1 MGQSQP
7 SCPCV
12 NGQDGRVCCVT
23 PSKWPRL
30 SELPLGACKAA
41 GSPVAQGQQPS
52 LCTHRGAMCRVREL
66 AGGGPPPRPQAA
78 SARQP
83 PPQAPGCAA
92 RAWGWVSAPPDRL
105 ENNMLSRSR
114 CLRRRPCS
122 FHSRRKV
129 ALLFPRGGPRRQPVG
144 KRAGRAAAWAGR
156 SLPAPPAPP
165 APPPQPAS
173 QAGRPTRG
181 GGCGGQGR
189 APSRS
194 ELRCSWLRLLPQL
207 GDEAAPGPGPR
218 PRLWRGRLRG
228 CLEGAPQA
236 SPSWSLGCGPWADVP
251 CTAHNTHVALE
262 HTMHTRDGTHMHTL
276 HGGHTCWH
284 TPTHCAVHTCDETHT
299 FCIVQHMMALTLT
312 HLHSAHM

>member
-23 PSKWPRL
+23 PGKWPRL

-52 LCTHRGAMCRVREL
+52 LCAHRGAMCRVQEL

-83 PPQAPGCAA
+83 PPRPLAAQREPGAGFLRRLTGWKITCYPAAAACAAA
-92 RAWGWVSAPPDRL
+92 RAVFTVG
-105 ENNMLSRSR
+105 ERSL
-114 CLRRRPCS
+114 CY
-122 FHSRRKV
+122 F
-129 ALLFPRGGPRRQPVG
+129 
-144 KRAGRAAAWAGR
+144 RAGARAASPWGSGQDAQQPGLAGAC
-156 SLPAPPAPP
+156 LPLLPLLL
-165 APPPQPAS
+165 S
-173 QAGRPTRG
+173 QRHRQGDLHGVGGAGGR
-181 GGCGGQGR
+181 GR
-189 APSRS
+189 APSCS

-262 HTMHTRDGTHMHTL
+262 HTMHTLDGTHMHTL